1 MAVIGFSGGKITLW
15 ETAPGVTVAEVM
27 AVTEAELSI
36 PATVPEMRI

>member
-27 AVTEAELSI
+27 
-36 PATVPEMRI
+36 R